1 LEETSW
7 PRTAVADAGVDV
19 VVVDDVDVVEMLR
32 LGGKLKKKEFLV
44 VDADVT
50 AGNDDDG
57 DDF

>member
-1 LEETSW
+1 
-7 PRTAVADAGVDV
+7 
-19 VVVDDVDVVEMLR
+19 VDVVEMLR